1 MGRRPRN
8 AQGNRRTPLSKT
20 DKPVSPATRAVL
32 AGRRKEWTGPV
43 VNPPV
48 WRGSTHLYQSE
59 GERQECLKYNEDG
72 RFHYGRRGAPT
83 QWALA
88 EALTELE
95 PGAYGTMLYPSGTAA
110 LAGAL
115 MSVLEPGDVLLVQ
128 DNVYEPT
135 RSIGSSLLKRWGVE
149 ARFFDPSD
157 FDTYAAA
164 FDDRVKAV
172 MLEVPGSLTMEVCDI
187 PRLAGI
193 AKDHGATVLVDNTW
207 ATALGF
213 PALEQGCDI
222 TITSLT
228 KHAGGHSDVLMGCAS
243 AGKAHYAKL
252 RHTAQLLGQ
261 HVSPDDA
268 ALVARGLRTMPMRLD
283 HTARSALTIAQWL
296 QQRPEVAH
304 VLCPMLEGAPGH
316 EYWQRDFSG
325 GCGLF
330 SFVFAGHTD
339 EQRTTFVDTLEL
351 FGIGYSW
358 GGFESLVLP
367 FDPPRI
373 RTASAWPMAGWR
385 EEDRLGV
392 RLAIGLEN
400 AEDLIA
406 DLDRAFDAIKH
417 S

>member
-1 MGRRPRN
+1 M
-8 AQGNRRTPLSKT
+8 
-20 DKPVSPATRAVL
+20 
-32 AGRRKEWTGPV
+32 
-43 VNPPV
+43 
-48 WRGSTHLYQSE
+48 
-59 GERQECLKYNEDG
+59 
-72 RFHYGRRGAPT
+72 
-83 QWALA
+83 
-88 EALTELE
+88 
-95 PGAYGTMLYPSGTAA
+95 
-110 LAGAL
+110 
-115 MSVLEPGDVLLVQ
+115 
-128 DNVYEPT
+128 
-135 RSIGSSLLKRWGVE
+135 
-149 ARFFDPSD
+149 
-157 FDTYAAA
+157 
-164 FDDRVKAV
+164 
-172 MLEVPGSLTMEVCDI
+172 
-187 PRLAGI
+187 
-193 AKDHGATVLVDNTW
+193 
-207 ATALGF
+207 
-213 PALEQGCDI
+213 
-222 TITSLT
+222 
-228 KHAGGHSDVLMGCAS
+228 LMGCAS